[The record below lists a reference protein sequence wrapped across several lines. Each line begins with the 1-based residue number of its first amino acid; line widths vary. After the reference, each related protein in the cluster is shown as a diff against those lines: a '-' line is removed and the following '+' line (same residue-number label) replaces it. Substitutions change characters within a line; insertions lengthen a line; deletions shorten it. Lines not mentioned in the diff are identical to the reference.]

1 MWAENN
7 CCLYVRVE
15 CSTCKAPVAQADCLE
30 CTGSDDDAAVLLC
43 LKCAFTKAGGMVK
56 VSYCWFC
63 SLYIMFNMLVLFVGT
78 WTGGTNRTWSKYGAH
93 CEEWAAYN
101 WCAQWNVSAQS
112 QWNVNATTP
121 MAGTYLQLDWSTYIH
136 KYRKNISVFAT
147 LYVVCILVCY

>member
-56 VSYCWFC
+56 VSYC
-63 SLYIMFNMLVLFVGT
+63 
-78 WTGGTNRTWSKYGAH
+78 
-93 CEEWAAYN
+93 
-101 WCAQWNVSAQS
+101 
-112 QWNVNATTP
+112 
-121 MAGTYLQLDWSTYIH
+121 
-136 KYRKNISVFAT
+136 
-147 LYVVCILVCY
+147 